1 MGSSLLIIFV
11 RLGLPTLI
19 LRVFFPQILS
29 IRGRPC
35 GSPGNTW
42 MTTSST
48 WTGSSSWTTRST
60 CLEAAKNSMSWVR
73 KRGPSAD
80 FKQRLQGLYFFWG
93 RWLLLK
99 TRPFV
104 KAVKRVGFHTKDRA
118 SSSLA
123 EQRTPGL
130 KGNSSLR
137 NVLPFLWVE
146 PSSFGAFFYSMMT
159 FVSWIRINWSVTSPF
174 FIGSAFLVAK
184 CQHLALPGS
193 NGSNGAQGD
202 FQLLGDPLIG
212 IDWDS
217 W

>member
-137 NVLPFLWVE
+137 NVLPSLWVE
-146 PSSFGAFFYSMMT
+146 PSSLELFFYSMMI
-159 FVSWIRINWSVTSPF
+159 FVSWITWIRIRI
-174 FIGSAFLVAK
+174 FIGRWHHHFFLVQHFWSPSASIWH
-184 CQHLALPGS
+184 CQDPTDPTELRETFSCLATHW
-193 NGSNGAQGD
+193 
-202 FQLLGDPLIG
+202 LG
-212 IDWDS
+212 
-217 W
+217 

>member
-1 MGSSLLIIFV
+1 MWEPRKYMNDYKQYVDWQQFMNYQKYMSGGGKEFDV
-11 RLGLPTLI
+11 LG
-19 LRVFFPQILS
+19 
-29 IRGRPC
+29 
-35 GSPGNTW
+35 
-42 MTTSST
+42 
-48 WTGSSSWTTRST
+48 
-60 CLEAAKNSMSWVR
+60 AK
-73 KRGPSAD
+73 KRAIC
-80 FKQRLQGLYFFWG
+80 RLQAKTARSVFFWG